1 MLSIENIETIE
12 KEVELS
18 GISFSHLSDD
28 LIDHICCDVE
38 NQMQNGILF
47 EKAFKSVKEKIGVEG
62 LKRIED
68 QTILFIN
75 QNYIIMKKALNV
87 LSIFSAALV
96 IISGLFKILH
106 FPGASILLNL
116 AFMGLL
122 FGFIPLLFL
131 TRNKEDKERKQVW
144 VNISGYLT
152 ATVFLLSLLWA
163 MMYWPGKSWLVL
175 LSWILIIAFF
185 LPAYISTVLKEKNNE
200 KRFTHIGVIL
210 LIVFLVVIQIVL
222 TVNSTRSAYTQQDAV
237 INNSVE
243 KTAYLE
249 HENSYLHEIINKDS
263 LLSESQL
270 SQIKI
275 LSAQSANL
283 KTELMSLAI
292 EIDKLNDFQRIR
304 MKDNKPVNYKER
316 IDNLLVHTL
325 SFDAEITEKFNL
337 SPEMKSLIGKTF
349 ESQSDGLISMYDL
362 YFSRKL
368 VVVRNNLFR
377 LHNDILFIENEIL
390 TDILHE

>member
-28 LIDHICCDVE
+28 LVDHICCDVE
-38 NQMQNGILF
+38 SQMQNGILF

-62 LKRIED
+62 LKRIEN

-87 LSIFSAALV
+87 LSIFSASLV

-106 FPGASILLNL
+106 FPGASILLSL

-152 ATVFLLSLLWA
+152 TTVFLLSLLWA

-175 LSWILIIAFF
+175 LSWILIITFF
-185 LPAYISTVLKEKNNE
+185 LPAYISTILKEKNNE

-222 TVNSTRSAYTQQDAV
+222 TVNSTRSPYTQYDTV
-237 INNSVE
+237 INNSTE
-243 KTAYLE
+243 KTSYLE
-249 HENSYLHEIINKDS
+249 HENYYLHAIIEKDS

-275 LSAQSANL
+275 LNEQSANL
-283 KTELMSLAI
+283 KTELMSIALEI
-292 EIDKLNDFQRIR
+292 EKLNDFQRIQ
-304 MKDNKPVNYKER
+304 MKENKPANYRER
-316 IDNLLVHTL
+316 LENLQVHTI
-325 SFDAEITEKFNL
+325 SFKEEIAGKFNL
-337 SPEMKSLIGKTF
+337 SPEMESLILKTF
-349 ESQSDGLISMYDL
+349 DGKNNGLISMYDL
-362 YFSRKL
+362 YFSRRL
-368 VVVRNNLFR
+368 IVVRNNLLR

>member
-1 MLSIENIETIE
+1 MLSIENIDTIE
-12 KEVELS
+12 REVELS

-28 LIDHICCDVE
+28 LVDHICCDVE
-38 NQMQNGILF
+38 SQIQNGILF
-47 EKAFKSVKEKIGVEG
+47 EEAFKSVKEKIGVEG

-68 QTILFIN
+68 QTILIIN

-87 LSIFSAALV
+87 LSIFSASLV

-163 MMYWPGKSWLVL
+163 MMHWPGRSWLVL

-222 TVNSTRSAYTQQDAV
+222 TVNSTRSPYIQYDTV
-237 INNSVE
+237 INNSAE
-243 KTAYLE
+243 MTSYLE
-249 HENSYLHEIINKDS
+249 HENNYLYAVTEKDS
-263 LLSESQL
+263 LLSENQL
-270 SQIKI
+270 SLIEN
-275 LSAQSANL
+275 LSEQSANL
-283 KTELMSLAI
+283 KTELMSLAM

-325 SFDAEITEKFNL
+325 SFDVEITEKFNL
-337 SPEMKSLIGKTF
+337 SPEMKSLILKTF

-368 VVVRNNLFR
+368 IVVRNNLLR
-377 LHNDILFIENEIL
+377 LHNNILFIENEIL